1 MLPVG
6 SYAGVR
12 VCFGGEVLLAA
23 SFSHIGKVRKNNED
37 AVLCLL
43 QEGLFAVA
51 DGIGGHDNGEIAS
64 AAAVAAIEKLSRT
77 ESADDI
83 PSKMRE
89 AFYSANDLIYKVG
102 TGKQNGSGM
111 GTTLTAAWIDGGFIY
126 ITHVGDSRAYLINE
140 GGISLLSE
148 DHSLVGELVRS
159 GKLNLAGAR
168 RHPKKNILT
177 RSLGQAPVVELYE
190 NKTLFSAGD
199 YLLICSDGL
208 YNPVAEDEMF
218 AVVLTAPNLQAAVKS
233 MTDRALER
241 GGTDNISMVLV
252 AHD

>member
-1 MLPVG
+1 M
-6 SYAGVR
+6 
-12 VCFGGEVLLAA
+12 LAA

-37 AVLCLL
+37 AVLCLS

-64 AAAVAAIEKLSRT
+64 AAAVAAIEKLSHTEERT
-77 ESADDI
+77 DDI
-83 PSKMRE
+83 PSLMRE

-102 TGKQNGSGM
+102 TGKPNGSGM
-111 GTTLTAAWIDGGFIY
+111 GTTLTAAWIDNGFVY
-126 ITHVGDSRAYLINE
+126 VTHVGDSRAYLINE

-159 GKLNLAGAR
+159 GKLTLTGAR
-168 RHPKKNILT
+168 QHPKKNILT
-177 RSLGQAPVVELYE
+177 RSLGQAAVVELYE
-190 NKTLFSAGD
+190 TKTPFAAGD

-218 AVVLTAPNLQAAVKS
+218 AIVMTAPKLQAAVKS
-233 MTDRALER
+233 MADRALER
-241 GGTDNISMVLV
+241 GGTDNISLVLV
-252 AHD
+252 SHG